1 MPPHSL
7 LPHRPG
13 MNNFTAAL
21 ASIRRLKSEGV
32 VKDYAIGGAMA
43 LAFWSEPIPTF
54 DLDVFVLLPSK
65 SVLVSL
71 EPIYDWARRNNY
83 REEAEHIFIAG
94 IPVQFIPAHNALA
107 EERSPRPLNST
118 SRVNRFESSV
128 PST

>member
-21 ASIRRLKSEGV
+21 ASIRRVKSEGV

-54 DLDVFVLLPSK
+54 DLDVFGL
-65 SVLVSL
+65 LVSL
-71 EPIYDWARRNNY
+71 LHKLRIGPGCGGRSVGYWVLAVR
-83 REEAEHIFIAG
+83 AG
-94 IPVQFIPAHNALA
+94 Y
-107 EERSPRPLNST
+107 
-118 SRVNRFESSV
+118 
-128 PST
+128 